1 MYTESGTLIPTPP
14 FNFDK
19 SLNFL
24 GVFMPTKQE
33 QTISSHTLTKAISID
48 GQTIV
53 FQLISIGTT
62 ENPQLEYTLFSAQP
76 ITEETQNAVVE
87 RMTFFLSLEDD
98 LQPFYRIGQED
109 VDFSPIIELL
119 YGYHQVKFLTPFE
132 NACWAVLTQRNPMKI
147 AQKTKQ
153 VLIEKY
159 GNHLDVNE
167 NVYWAFPEPIQI
179 VVADESELLKVIRND
194 QRTEY
199 LIATARAFSEVNEEF
214 LKIAPDEEVEAWLRN
229 IKGIG
234 EWSATFIM
242 VRGLGRMQRIP
253 LTETRL
259 LEAAS
264 KVYGHGEELSRDDL
278 KCLAERY
285 GSWQGYWAHYL
296 RVGT

>member
-1 MYTESGTLIPTPP
+1 MYTESGTLIPAPP

-33 QTISSHTLTKAISID
+33 QTISSHTLSKAISID

-62 ENPQLEYTLFSAQP
+62 ENPQLEYTLFSTQP

-242 VRGLGRMQRIP
+242 VRGLGRMERIP

>member
-14 FNFDK
+14 FDFNK

-24 GVFMPTKQE
+24 GVFMPTKRE
-33 QTISSHTLTKAISID
+33 KIISPDTLTKSISID
-48 GQTIV
+48 AQTIV
-53 FQLISIGTT
+53 FQLISIGTI

-76 ITEETQNAVVE
+76 ITEEKQKAVVE
-87 RMTFFLSLEDD
+87 RMTFFLSLKDD
-98 LQPFYRIGQED
+98 LRPFYRISRED
-109 VDFSPIIELL
+109 SYFEPIMDHL

-153 VLIEKY
+153 ALIEKY
-159 GNHLDVNE
+159 GNHLEVNE
-167 NVYWAFPEPIQI
+167 NVYSAFPEPIQI
-179 VVADESELLKVIRND
+179 AVADYGEILKMIRND
-194 QRTEY
+194 RRTEY

-214 LKIAPDEEVEAWLRN
+214 LKTAPDKEIEAWLRN

-234 EWSATFIM
+234 QWSATFIM
-242 VRGLGRMQRIP
+242 VRGLGRMEYIP

-264 KVYGHGEELSRDDL
+264 KVYGHGEELGREEL
-278 KCLAERY
+278 KRLAERY
-285 GSWQGYWAHYL
+285 GPWQGYWAHYL

>member
-1 MYTESGTLIPTPP
+1 MYTESGTLTPTPP
-14 FNFDK
+14 FDFDK

-33 QTISSHTLTKAISID
+33 QTISPHTLTKAISID

-53 FQLISIGTT
+53 FQLISSGTL
-62 ENPQLEYTLFSAQP
+62 ESPQLEYALFSAEP
-76 ITEETQNAVVE
+76 INQETQSATVE
-87 RMTFFLSLEDD
+87 RMAFFLSLKDD
-98 LQPFYRIGQED
+98 LQPFYRIGRED
-109 VDFSPIIELL
+109 ADFAPIIEIL

-132 NACWAVLTQRNPMKI
+132 NACWAVLTQRNPMKL

-153 VLIEKY
+153 ALIEKY
-159 GNHLDVNE
+159 GNQLEVHGK
-167 NVYWAFPEPIQI
+167 VYWAFPEPIQI
-179 VVADESELLKVIRND
+179 AVADYDEILKLIGND
-194 QRTEY
+194 RRAEY
-199 LIATARAFSEVNEEF
+199 LIATARAFSEVDEEF
-214 LKIAPDEEVEAWLRN
+214 LKSAPDEEIEAWLRN

-242 VRGLGRMQRIP
+242 IRGLGRMEYVP

-264 KVYGHGEELSRDDL
+264 KVYGHGKELSREEL
-278 KCLAERY
+278 KHLAERY
-285 GSWQGYWAHYL
+285 GQWQGYWAHYL